1 MGEARVDALTLVT
14 APASLP
20 ITVEEA
26 KGQMRVEHAD
36 DDAVIG
42 RLINAAVAFVDAGGV
57 LGRAMITQTWAQTVD
72 RFYRPLSRSRVW
84 SNDRVAVTMSP
95 VQALTAVKYYDT
107 DNALQTATLSDFRLI
122 GGANDSYV
130 EPVGSWPNTFDRP
143 DALQIEVRVGYGDAA
158 SDVPDTVRHAL
169 LMLVAHWYENREEYS
184 ETGLKRTPM
193 GFDALIGVERASW
206 YG

>member
-1 MGEARVDALTLVT
+1 MGNARIDALTRLT

-20 ITVEEA
+20 VSVTEA
-26 KGQMRVEHAD
+26 RSQMRVEHDED
-36 DDAVIG
+36 DLYISG
-42 RLINAAVAFVDAGGV
+42 LIDAAVAYVDAGGV
-57 LGRAMITQTWAQTVD
+57 LGRAMISQSWAQTGQHWAK
-72 RFYRPLSRSRVW
+72 RVP
-84 SNDRVAVTMSP
+84 VTMTP

-130 EPVGSWPNTFDRP
+130 EPVSSWPATFNRP
-143 DALQIEVRVGYGDAA
+143 DALRIEVTVGYGAA
-158 SDVPDTVRHAL
+158 TDVPATIRHAI
-169 LMLVAHWYENREEYS
+169 LMLVAHWYENREDSMEAK
-184 ETGLKRTPM
+184 LNNVPN